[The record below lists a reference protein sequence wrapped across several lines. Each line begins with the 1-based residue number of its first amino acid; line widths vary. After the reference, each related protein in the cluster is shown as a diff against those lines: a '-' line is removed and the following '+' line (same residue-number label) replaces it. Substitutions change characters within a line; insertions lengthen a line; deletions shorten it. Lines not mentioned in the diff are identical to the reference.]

1 MSKLLIALATT
12 VALVGPAHASPILKN
27 KEVLG
32 NWCLSNGIGWRP
44 DPSHDC
50 GLMKITPDHYEMITP
65 NGGSDESLCRYT
77 AVKTWFD
84 RSIPSSTKTAGV
96 WVSRINAECDHKWRT
111 EVTVYISK
119 GQFVVKEKRAITELP
134 PKLLGTW
141 CMSKPDNKGYSRDN
155 CYGNPN
161 IGDDVVIIEPNSI
174 KDGGV
179 TACKSVN
186 ITAVDDP
193 IEHVDTV
200 YTVQLRCDSDGS
212 RFSQSVKM
220 WMDDDDLFFRWS
232 KAQ

>member
-1 MSKLLIALATT
+1 MTKLLIALATT

-134 PKLLGTW
+134 PKLIGIW
-141 CMSKPDNKGYSRDN
+141 CMSKPDSKGYSRDN

-179 TACKSVN
+179 TICKSVN
-186 ITAVDDP
+186 IIAVDDP

-200 YTVQLRCDSDGS
+200 YTVQLKCDSDGS

-220 WMDDDDLFFRWS
+220 WMDEDGLFIRWS
-232 KAQ
+232 KAR